1 MPLSEKCPC
10 AADIKEKTLVKAVEE
25 SDVESAAEVLA
36 SGCSAD
42 IMSESGF
49 PLTVTAAKNNSPEMT
64 ELLLKHNPNISITD
78 RYGRCALVWGIMN
91 KNPKIYVPLLERHPD
106 LNVPGNILV
115 FAIAYGEYKLA
126 EYILPYIHNVDSG
139 WISFKNPIMWAASL
153 NNESLVSKIL
163 MKGPNITD
171 ISITDNE
178 NLGDAK
184 TERFMADLVRGDDP
198 ETKKAKETRYTR
210 KINIYNACSENRM
223 VRAYKTL
230 FDILAERSYRYDD
243 IKECVKDLIES
254 GLKTEVKN
262 SLGRTPL
269 AVLAFNERGESLND
283 DTMTAELFLKAG
295 ADINTQDNDGNTP
308 LHHAVSE
315 QYMNMVNILMKKG
328 ADPLIRN
335 RYGYSAREL
344 AALIYPAN
352 PGIMKEIERPGQ
364 KVL

>member
-1 MPLSEKCPC
+1 
-10 AADIKEKTLVKAVEE
+10 
-25 SDVESAAEVLA
+25 
-36 SGCSAD
+36 
-42 IMSESGF
+42 
-49 PLTVTAAKNNSPEMT
+49 
-64 ELLLKHNPNISITD
+64 
-78 RYGRCALVWGIMN
+78 
-91 KNPKIYVPLLERHPD
+91 
-106 LNVPGNILV
+106 
-115 FAIAYGEYKLA
+115 
-126 EYILPYIHNVDSG
+126 
-139 WISFKNPIMWAASL
+139 
-153 NNESLVSKIL
+153 
-163 MKGPNITD
+163 
-171 ISITDNE
+171 
-178 NLGDAK
+178 
-184 TERFMADLVRGDDP
+184 
-198 ETKKAKETRYTR
+198 
-210 KINIYNACSENRM
+210 M

-243 IKECVKDLIES
+243 MKECVKELIES

-352 PGIMKEIERPGQ
+352 PGIIKAIRESGQ
-364 KVL
+364 KAL